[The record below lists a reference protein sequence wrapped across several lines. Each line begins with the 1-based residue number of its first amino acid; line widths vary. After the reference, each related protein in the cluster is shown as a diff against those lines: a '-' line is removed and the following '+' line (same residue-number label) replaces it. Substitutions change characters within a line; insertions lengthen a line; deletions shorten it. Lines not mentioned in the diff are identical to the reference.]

1 MPLCR
6 AATFIIPAG
15 EALARRFWEEPVNY
29 CRISLLSLLCARPVF
44 SSATIT
50 SSTPVVTD
58 SVPFDSPPIRI
69 NLTIIHTKWSG
80 SGLQNPSSIGV
91 SRDLTTWTCLGRR
104 RHLHLCWVLSF
115 ASMRDSSEVCLI
127 QCSQWTIE
135 VEAWTNWYM
144 LVILDFL
151 QVSRSTID
159 DSITQNLNA
168 LMTPALKGFD
178 PSSTAVR
185 QTESRVGRPI
195 DPEACQGFKHNVLFP
210 SWQTRSDVLNY
221 CAGVATSPDP
231 DDPDLILRQTES
243 ARDRERVVD
252 ERLDPYS
259 ARFFPQ
265 EARTESLA
273 NLVRNQRMVEDI
285 IRARTWASVIERCS
299 GSSSGWNQELN
310 SWRERQQQPPSQ
322 PQ

>member
-1 MPLCR
+1 
-6 AATFIIPAG
+6 
-15 EALARRFWEEPVNY
+15 
-29 CRISLLSLLCARPVF
+29 
-44 SSATIT
+44 
-50 SSTPVVTD
+50 
-58 SVPFDSPPIRI
+58 
-69 NLTIIHTKWSG
+69 
-80 SGLQNPSSIGV
+80 
-91 SRDLTTWTCLGRR
+91 
-104 RHLHLCWVLSF
+104 
-115 ASMRDSSEVCLI
+115 
-127 QCSQWTIE
+127 
-135 VEAWTNWYM
+135 M

-185 QTESRVGRPI
+185 QTESRDGRPI

-273 NLVRNQRMVEDI
+273 NLVRNQRTVEDI

-299 GSSSGWNQELN
+299 GSSSDWNQELN
-310 SWRERQQQPPSQ
+310 SWRERQQQPTSQ